1 MRNKIRLLLVSCL
14 VLAGLFLT
22 QINLAGANK
31 ITLQD
36 ILKFDSSVPITS
48 GEVTQD
54 YSNSITVD
62 GKEKIK
68 SDDVFGNAEKLI
80 REAESVYL
88 TEGWLHISSATEVFI
103 SDASTLPDGSPV
115 PTRWTD
121 NVWVLLDGKG
131 DAVKAV
137 SIQDTGNPI
146 TSQVSVFEDG
156 IWTNVTLE
164 FSSEP
169 ESYRPT
175 IDGGFY
181 NSVVPYKNSIVLDQ
195 YNEVVNG
202 QDVVVFV
209 STEKYKDPIKILKDT
224 QDKKA
229 KEINGVVYKYY
240 FSVDTG
246 LPVQVEDYFVSL
258 DGVTEISQRISN
270 ILVEK
275 TTNPPD
281 SILSYFSN

>member
-1 MRNKIRLLLVSCL
+1 MLSCVSWS
-14 VLAGLFLT
+14 LFSADKLG
-22 QINLAGANK
+22 GANK
-31 ITLQD
+31 ITLKD

-62 GKEKIK
+62 GKEKTK
-68 SDDVFGNAEKLI
+68 SDDVFDNAEKLI
-80 REAESVYL
+80 RKTESVYL
-88 TEGWLHISSATEVFI
+88 TEGWLHISSATEVFMP
-103 SDASTLPDGSPV
+103 DAATMPDGSPV

-137 SIQDTGNPI
+137 SIQDTGNQI

-156 IWTNVTLE
+156 IWTNITLG
-164 FSSEP
+164 FSSSEP
-169 ESYRPT
+169 ETYRPT
-175 IDGGFY
+175 LDGGFY
-181 NSVVPYKNSIVLDQ
+181 SVVPYKNSIMLDQ
-195 YNEVVNG
+195 YNEVVGG

-224 QDKKA
+224 KDKKA

-240 FSVDTG
+240 FSIDTG
-246 LPVQVEDYFVSL
+246 LPVQVEDYFVNR
-258 DGVTEISQRISN
+258 DEVMEISQRISN